1 MKTKKYLVLL
11 AIGFMPLFGF
21 AQEVSMVVDSV
32 AVDSVAVTKA
42 QDTIMRMEIAD
53 RVIAMVGNN
62 VIMYSDLENAA
73 KNVADQRRQQGSLS
87 DQTEKEEALESL
99 LVQKLLATCANLDSL
114 DKDLPAID
122 NMVELR
128 VAEMA
133 ASVGGVLELERKM
146 GKPIFQIKS
155 DVMLEE
161 KQGQLANAM
170 RSYIQS
176 GVTINIGEVR
186 EYLDTLD
193 AQYLEMVPEQYSFSQ
208 IVKIPPQTEE
218 RKYAIREQLLEY
230 RRRILDGEVTL
241 GALAQLYSADLQSA
255 RKRGEMGPMATG
267 LLVQPFIDA
276 VQEMKPGE
284 VSEIVETE
292 YGYHII
298 ELISLTGSAPNQMVH
313 LRHILLK
320 PEFTVE
326 ESRNVVAQL
335 DSLTTEINA
344 GNITFAEA
352 ALKYS
357 DDKDTKENGGKAFNT
372 YGYYSSGNIKL
383 ASSRYR
389 ASELQYQPYDY
400 RELAKLQ
407 IGDIS
412 EPYETMDGKGNIVHK
427 IIRLDAI
434 TDAHVANINEDYEL
448 IANDARLAKTLQVF
462 EDWIDNNIGRVYV
475 HIDSTLWD
483 YNLQK
488 EGWIQAARRT
498 AQEENLPV
506 KMPTRDDIEDAITKR
521 QERIARE
528 VAEAKLAA
536 ELAAI
541 EAAKAPP
548 VEDKKSK
555 KKKK

>member
-32 AVDSVAVTKA
+32 AVDTVAVTKA

-73 KNVADQRRQQGSLS
+73 RNVADQRRQQGSLS

-99 LVQKLLATCANLDSL
+99 LVQKLMATCANLDSL

-155 DVMLEE
+155 DVTLEAR
-161 KQGQLANAM
+161 QMQLSSTM
-170 RSYIQS
+170 QQYIES

-298 ELISLTGSAPNQMVH
+298 ELISLTGTAPNQMVH

-372 YGYYSSGNIKL
+372 YGYYSSGNVKL

-400 RELAKLQ
+400 RELAELKV
-407 IGDIS
+407 GEIS

-434 TDAHVANINEDYEL
+434 TDAHVANIDEDYEL
-448 IANDARLAKTLQVF
+448 IANDAKLAKTLQVF
-462 EDWIDNNIGRVYV
+462 EDWVDNNISRVYV

-488 EGWIQAARRT
+488 EGWILAARRT

-541 EAAKAPP
+541 EAAKATP
-548 VEDKKSK
+548 VEDKKGK

>member
-506 KMPTRDDIEDAITKR
+506 KMPTRNDIEDAIEKR

-541 EAAKAPP
+541 EAAKVTPE
-548 VEDKKSK
+548 EDKKGK